1 MDRKDTIRIIG
12 FTLFLIGIILGIII
26 TLTLAATDLEYA
38 KHDDSLYATWQFLTH
53 GGWLVILLGVGG
65 VFMMFR
71 FE

>member
-1 MDRKDTIRIIG
+1 MDRNEALRTIG
-12 FTLFLIGIILGIII
+12 FALVIMGIILGIII
-26 TLTLAATDLEYA
+26 ALTLAATDLEYA